1 MDVFLGISKFEIQM
15 QKQINKY
22 MDSVVLLVTVF
33 IILMG
38 HETLMRELFEK
49 KTFSTD
55 FMKTT

>member
-38 HETLMRELFEK
+38 HKTLMRELFEK